1 MDAEISACFKQT
13 RKTEGEN
20 AKTRIMV
27 EAKTRTY
34 TEFKRV
40 KHNRNLTEPGFSA
53 TSGVIVVYNRP

>member
-1 MDAEISACFKQT
+1 MQLTYNEQ
-13 RKTEGEN
+13 
-20 AKTRIMV
+20 
-27 EAKTRTY
+27 AKTRTY

>member
-1 MDAEISACFKQT
+1 
-13 RKTEGEN
+13 
-20 AKTRIMV
+20 MV

-53 TSGVIVVYNRP
+53 TSGVIDCFTTDLNSFYW

>member
-1 MDAEISACFKQT
+1 
-13 RKTEGEN
+13 
-20 AKTRIMV
+20 MV

-53 TSGVIVVYNRP
+53 TSGVIICLQQTLTFSTGVKFT